1 MAIELAIKSVD
12 CLWDKGAHNAFT
24 DLICVEDVWYCAFRQ
39 AQHHMSFDG
48 QIVILC
54 RQNDQAWVKS
64 AEISWAGGDL
74 RDPKF
79 VVTSQ
84 GQLLLMAGVRWAV
97 PTSPS
102 SALFSVTWQLKKG
115 AVSEPFVTDPD
126 EGTWRW
132 SGSANPNHIFSIGYA
147 GKDMDGCLY
156 LSEDGKSWQPHLK
169 PFFPNPD
176 CFSNEASLV
185 FTGEGIGYC
194 LLRRDGEDC
203 PGLIGTAMPPYQDWA
218 WKTLP
223 VRIGGPKMIQLST
236 GQLIAAVRIFEE
248 EDARTVLFEVLPE
261 QGELKRLLT
270 LPSSGDCS
278 YPGLAEKDGQIWVS
292 YYSSHEEKVAIYLA
306 NLLINQCK

>member
-1 MAIELAIKSVD
+1 MGIELTIESID
-12 CLWDKGAHNAFT
+12 CLWDQGKHNAFT
-24 DLICVEDVWYCAFRQ
+24 DLIWVDDVCYCAFRQ
-39 AQHHMSFDG
+39 ASHHMSYDG
-48 QIVILC
+48 QIVIL
-54 RQNDQAWVKS
+54 RRKNDQAWQPLTQIDWV
-64 AEISWAGGDL
+64 GGDL

-79 VVTSQ
+79 VISPT
-84 GQLLLMAGVRWAV
+84 GTLMLMAGVRWAIPV
-97 PTSPS
+97 SMQ
-102 SALFSVTWQLKKG
+102 SALFSVTWQLNKQG
-115 AVSEPFVTDPD
+115 VSVPFVTDKD

-132 SGSANPNHIFSIGYA
+132 SASSNLSQIFSIGYA
-147 GKDMDGCLY
+147 GKDRQGCLY
-156 LSEDGKSWQPHLK
+156 TSKEGKTWQSYVT
-169 PFFPNPD
+169 PFFPNPE

-185 FTGEGIGYC
+185 FTDKGIGYC

-203 PGLIGTAMPPYQDWA
+203 PGLIGTATPPYQDWQ
-218 WKTLP
+218 WQNLP

-261 QGELKRLLT
+261 QGALKRLLT

-306 NLLINQCK
+306 KLVII

>member
-1 MAIELAIKSVD
+1 MTIGLKLESVD
-12 CLWDKGAHNAFT
+12 CVWDKGAHNAFT
-24 DLICVEDVWYCAFRQ
+24 DLILFDGYWYCAFRQ
-39 AQHHMSFDG
+39 AQHHMSLDG

-79 VVTSQ
+79 VVTPQ
-84 GQLLLMAGVRWAV
+84 GQLVLMAGVRWAV

-102 SALFSVTWQLKKG
+102 SVLCSVTWQLKKG
-115 AVSEPFVTDPD
+115 AVSDPFVTDQD

-156 LSEDGKSWQPHLK
+156 LSEDGKYWQPHLK

-185 FTGEGIGYC
+185 FAPDATGYC
-194 LLRRDGEDC
+194 LLRRDGEEC
-203 PGLIGTAMPPYQDWA
+203 PGLFGQAKPPYQVWQ
-218 WKTLP
+218 WQPLS
-223 VRIGGPKMIQLST
+223 VRIGGPKLIQLSS
-236 GQLIAAVRIFEE
+236 GELIAAFRVFEE
-248 EDARTVLFEVLPE
+248 KQPKVMIYEIETESARLNHLI
-261 QGELKRLLT
+261 T
-270 LPSSGDCS
+270 LPSEGDCS
-278 YPGLAEKDGQIWVS
+278 YPGLVEKDEHLWVS
-292 YYSSHEEKVAIYLA
+292 YYSSHEGKAAIYLA
-306 NLLINQCK
+306 KLSRT